1 MKKFL
6 SLLLTLSCVFAFTIP
21 AFAAENTSDSSFEND
36 VIFAEVS
43 DGSIQEYSASNIIV
57 MTPDQVLELGTEIP
71 SIVET
76 SKMVLSMA
84 KLMQLRYRLA
94 ALMLLLP
101 A

>member
-43 DGSIQEYSASNIIV
+43 FSTTNPITTCSKHSRKKPHSFYSIIISRYSN
-57 MTPDQVLELGTEIP
+57 
-71 SIVET
+71 
-76 SKMVLSMA
+76 K
-84 KLMQLRYRLA
+84 QLKDKKD
-94 ALMLLLP
+94 
-101 A
+101 